1 MVRSVVKVKKKKK
14 SVTMEKRRRKMRIV
28 GPLLEASAAECQ
40 CQQNLNGDLHFHLL
54 NKLTRI

>member
-14 SVTMEKRRRKMRIV
+14 KSVTMEKRRKMRIV